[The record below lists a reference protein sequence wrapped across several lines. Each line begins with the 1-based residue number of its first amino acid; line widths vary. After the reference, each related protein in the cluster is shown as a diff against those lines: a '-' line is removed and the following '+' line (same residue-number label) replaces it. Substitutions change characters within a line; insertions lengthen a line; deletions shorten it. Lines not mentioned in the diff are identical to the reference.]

1 MYPITGAEIS
11 IFHTKCQTR
20 PAQKYV
26 DLLQR
31 FLCFGSSLLQS
42 FWVHLFFQI
51 LHVIYYRD
59 RIGRSSLW
67 FSEQEHAFDFSIPR
81 MLNLNNSIKR
91 NK

>member
-42 FWVHLFFQI
+42 FLAAFI
-51 LHVIYYRD
+51 LHNITC
-59 RIGRSSLW
+59 
-67 FSEQEHAFDFSIPR
+67 
-81 MLNLNNSIKR
+81 NLVQR
-91 NK
+91 